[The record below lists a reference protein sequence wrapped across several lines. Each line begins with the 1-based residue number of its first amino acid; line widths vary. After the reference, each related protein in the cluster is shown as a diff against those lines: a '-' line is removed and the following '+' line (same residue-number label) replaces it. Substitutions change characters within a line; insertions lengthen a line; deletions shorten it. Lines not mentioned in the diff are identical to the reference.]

1 MPALA
6 QTAVTQPSVTHAGPP
21 DTSGGARRGQAS
33 VFAPALAGRRM
44 ADGGRVELN
53 SDSAASDALPLGTT
67 ARIRN
72 LRNGRV
78 AMVRV
83 RDRLPASGNRI
94 ISVSPKVAQFLGM
107 SANGLAQV
115 EVAPLAV
122 PQRDGTLRLGSGTAL
137 SGRRAQ
143 IVEPTGSQASQPT
156 GSQTL
161 QPPGSQTLQPP
172 ASQTLQPPGTQPL
185 RLPARPNRTQA
196 P

>member
-1 MPALA
+1 VRIALLFLTAILATPALA
-6 QTAVTQPSVTHAGPP
+6 QPAAP
-21 DTSGGARRGQAS
+21 DASGGARRGQAS
-33 VFAPALAGRRM
+33 VFAPGLAGRRM

-53 SDSAASDALPLGTT
+53 SDSAASDALPLGST

-94 ISVSPKVAQFLGM
+94 ISVTPKVAQFLGM
-107 SANGLAQV
+107 PSNGVAQV

-122 PQRDGTLRLGSGTAL
+122 PQRDGTVRLGSGTGL

-143 IVEPTGSQASQPT
+143 IVR
-156 GSQTL
+156 
-161 QPPGSQTLQPP
+161 PP
-172 ASQTLQPPGTQPL
+172 
-185 RLPARPNRTQA
+185 R
-196 P
+196 